1 MIFMKKLILLLTTGV
16 VLSACAPE
24 PDTLKLL
31 DELVVSTNFDT
42 EADFSEYLTYATPT
56 DTIGYLNNDPNDTL
70 LVYSNSFPYPR
81 QVIQA
86 VRAGMESMGYTRVA
100 PDANPD
106 VGMNIYVVQNLDL
119 YQQVYYPPYYGGY
132 YGYYGYYNY
141 PYVQTYVSNT
151 ATLIVEMVDL
161 KNPSGNKVKVVWS
174 AYMGDIISALD
185 YEEQSIDAIDQAF
198 VQSPYLNI
206 NNGL

>member
-1 MIFMKKLILLLTTGV
+1 MKKFMLLLTVGA

-42 EADFSEYLTYATPT
+42 EADFSEFLTYATPT
-56 DTIGYLNNDPNDTL
+56 DTIGYLNDNPNDTL

-81 QVIQA
+81 KVIQA
-86 VRAGMESMGYTRVA
+86 VRAGMESMGYTRV
-100 PDANPD
+100 DADEDPD
-106 VGMNIYVVQNLDL
+106 VGMNIYVVQNIDL

-132 YGYYGYYNY
+132 YGYYGYSYY
-141 PYVQTYVSNT
+141 PYVQSYVSNT

-161 KNPSGNKVKVVWS
+161 KNVSGNKVKVVWN

-185 YEEQSIDAIDQAF
+185 YEQQSVDAIDQAF
-198 VQSPYLNI
+198 AQSSYLNI

>member
-1 MIFMKKLILLLTTGV
+1 MSLLTIGA

-70 LVYSNSFPYPR
+70 LVYSNSFTYPR
-81 QVIQA
+81 KVIQA
-86 VRAGMESMGYTRVA
+86 VRAEMESMGYTRV
-100 PDANPD
+100 DADEDPD
-106 VGMNIYVVQNLDL
+106 VGMNIYVVQNIDL

-132 YGYYGYYNY
+132 YGYYGYSYY
-141 PYVQTYVSNT
+141 PYVQSYVSNT

-161 KNPSGNKVKVVWS
+161 KNVSGNKVKVVWN

-185 YEEQSIDAIDQAF
+185 YEQQSVDAIYQAF
-198 VQSPYLNI
+198 AQSPYLNI

>member
-1 MIFMKKLILLLTTGV
+1 MSLLTIGA

-81 QVIQA
+81 KVIQT
-86 VRAGMESMGYTRVA
+86 VRAEMESMGYTRV
-100 PDANPD
+100 DADEDPD
-106 VGMNIYVVQNLDL
+106 VGMNIYVVQNIDL

-132 YGYYGYYNY
+132 YGYYGYYSY
-141 PYVQTYVSNT
+141 PYLQTYVSNT

-161 KNPSGNKVKVVWS
+161 KNVSGNKVKVVWN

-185 YEEQSIDAIDQAF
+185 YEQQSVDAIDQAF
-198 VQSPYLNI
+198 AQSPYLNI